1 MTEAAVRAKLA
12 QVVDAE
18 GVRSF
23 ARRADLSEANV
34 YQVLKGASIGP
45 KVLKALGIVE
55 LPSEYRWAGPSVRAP
70 NGTRAKP

>member
-12 QVVDAE
+12 QVVGAE

-34 YQVLKGASIGP
+34 YQVLKGATIGP
-45 KVLKALGIVE
+45 KVLKALGIVQNVSYLWE
-55 LPSEYRWAGPSVRAP
+55 GPPVRT
-70 NGTRAKP
+70 NGGSRKP

>member
-34 YQVLKGASIGP
+34 YQVLKGASVGP
-45 KVLKALGIVE
+45 KILKALGIVQHT
-55 LPSEYRWAGPSVRAP
+55 SFAYAGPPVRAAT
-70 NGTRAKP
+70 GAKKP

>member
-34 YQVLKGASIGP
+34 YQVLKGASLGP
-45 KVLKALGIVE
+45 KVLKALGLRE
-55 LPSEYRWAGPSVRAP
+55 LPKSYAWDGPPTRVT
-70 NGTRAKP
+70 NWTRAKP